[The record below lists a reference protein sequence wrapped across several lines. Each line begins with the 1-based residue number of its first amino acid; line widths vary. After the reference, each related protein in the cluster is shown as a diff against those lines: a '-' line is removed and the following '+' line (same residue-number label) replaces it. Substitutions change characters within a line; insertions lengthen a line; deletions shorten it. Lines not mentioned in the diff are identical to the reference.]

1 MGNEN
6 SDRFLK
12 FYHTALS
19 RCFSGRGY
27 RTYRRESGVTAAIA
41 FVFDPL

>member
-12 FYHTALS
+12 LS
-19 RCFSGRGY
+19 RCFSGRRC
-27 RTYRRESGVTAAIA
+27 RTYWLESGVAAA
-41 FVFDPL
+41 MSSVLDPL